1 MHQDDVSADVL
12 NSNKEWIVDSGCFH
26 HVTGNDTLLSD
37 VRPHRKNKVI
47 VTADNSLHPVKKEGN
62 LNDRDVLLKDVYH
75 VRGLKKNIASVS
87 QITYSKRYI
96 LFSPN
101 DIQILLNVKH
111 IVVDVLFCGKRKES
125 LYLLSTSDEYLK
137 KASRNG
143 SSTLSHARLGH
154 VGFQLL
160 QKISTNQLLNGIPV
174 FKGIHHDEI

>member
-87 QITYSKRYI
+87 QITYSKR
-96 LFSPN
+96 
-101 DIQILLNVKH
+101 
-111 IVVDVLFCGKRKES
+111 KES